1 MSVYL
6 EISWS
11 FYLTP
16 AILEMKGAMVEKF
29 YLLHIN
35 NVVVWSQRITDGSIN
50 KCLDVSLNRW
60 RTQMVV

>member
-11 FYLTP
+11 LYQAP
-16 AILEMKGAMVEKF
+16 ATLEMKGEILDKF
-29 YLLHIN
+29 YVLHIN

-50 KCLDVSLNRW
+50 DCLGISLNRW
-60 RTQMVV
+60 SI